1 MTWTARATVQD
12 VSDGPAPIDV
22 LATAAADE
30 TWTPPGQ
37 NPDSEFTYSCVVS
50 NTEGKIRSVE
60 VRLVLDEDATRLKP
74 GDVIQIT
81 GHFDGVVPPAAEEQA
96 AG

>member
-22 LATAAADE
+22 IAVANADE
-30 TWTPPGQ
+30 TWTPTGQ
-37 NPDSEFTYSCVVS
+37 NPDSEFTYSCVQS

-60 VRLVLDEDATRLKP
+60 VKLVLDEDETALKP
-74 GDVIQIT
+74 GDVVQLT
-81 GHFDGVVPPAAEEQA
+81 GHFNG
-96 AG
+96 